1 MSDFFDRCDSSRDM
15 FSMINQHLPTGENLA
30 KAFDSLDTSHR
41 YLVIKFL
48 PDILDESL
56 EVDGRSKSLEF
67 VFQELVERKSSGTF
81 VIFTYSYDAQMGF
94 IVVGEM
100 SKGDIEFYPD
110 YLSLEWQETTTIPIK
125 DIGSNQSAILYDDGV
140 ANWWHPEHPFQTG
153 KWREA
158 LYPNP
163 LDSSFSLFD
172 YPVNLDLL
180 HFLPI
185 DFYEDTAYLWFCPP
199 DALNPMGLFNWV
211 W

>member
-1 MSDFFDRCDSSRDM
+1 MSECASSRDM
-15 FSMINQHLPTGENLA
+15 FSMINQQLPTGENLA
-30 KAFDSLDTSHR
+30 KAFGPPSDSTNPYHFD
-41 YLVIKFL
+41 LVIEFL
-48 PDILDESL
+48 PDIVDESL
-56 EVDGRSKSLEF
+56 EVNGRSKSLEF
-67 VFQELVERKSSGTF
+67 VFQDLVEGKSSGTF
-81 VIFTYSYDAQMGF
+81 VIFTYSYDAQIGF

-100 SKGDIEFYPD
+100 SKGDIEFYPE
-110 YLSLEWQETTTIPIK
+110 YLSLDWRDTTQHPIA